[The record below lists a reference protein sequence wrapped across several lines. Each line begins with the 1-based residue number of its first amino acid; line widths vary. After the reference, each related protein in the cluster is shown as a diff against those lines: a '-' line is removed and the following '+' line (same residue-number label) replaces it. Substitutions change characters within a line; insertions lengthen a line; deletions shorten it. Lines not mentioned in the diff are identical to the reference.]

1 MTNFLRLPR
10 LALTIALVGAAVALL
25 ATSAAFGASTPSAP
39 AGGSIQIFSFST
51 SPDGGSGSILI
62 TGAIGDHGRTLSTN
76 ESGNPDP
83 NGDYV
88 KVTLTKGTFEINAT
102 KLVAKAN
109 HASPTFSQAS
119 CSAALS
125 VTSPVTLLNG
135 TGLYK
140 GITGTVHVTAS
151 DAFILPRLTSGT
163 NTGQCNESNS
173 AQPVASL
180 QLVDGTGTV
189 RFG

>member
-10 LALTIALVGAAVALL
+10 LALTIAVVGTAVALL
-25 ATSAAFGASTPSAP
+25 ATSAAFGAGTPSAP
-39 AGGSIQIFSFST
+39 AGGSIQIYNYST
-51 SPDGGSGSILI
+51 SPGGIGSILI
-62 TGAIGDHGRTLSTN
+62 TGAIGDHGKTLPTN
-76 ESGNPDP
+76 EAGKPDP

-88 KVTLTKGTFEINAT
+88 TVKLTKGTFEINAT
-102 KLVAKAN
+102 KLNAKAS
-109 HASPTFSQAS
+109 HESPTISQAS
-119 CSAALS
+119 CSAALT

-140 GITGTVHVTAS
+140 GITGTVHITAS

-163 NTGQCNESNS
+163 NAGQCNESNS

-180 QLVDGTGTV
+180 QLVEGTGTV
-189 RFG
+189 QFG

>member
-1 MTNFLRLPR
+1 MAGIELLHK
-10 LALTIALVGAAVALL
+10 LALTIALVGTAVTLL
-25 ATSAAFGASTPSAP
+25 ATSAAFGAGTPSAP

-51 SPDGGSGSILI
+51 SPGGIGSILI
-62 TGAIGDHGRTLSTN
+62 TGAIGDHGKTLPTN
-76 ESGNPDP
+76 KGGKPDP

-102 KLVAKAN
+102 KLNAKAN
-109 HASPTFSQAS
+109 HASPKFSQAS
-119 CSAALS
+119 CSAALA

-163 NTGQCNESNS
+163 NAGQCNESNS

-180 QLVDGTGTV
+180 QLVEGTGTV